1 MCLVCDVIILGM
13 CLARY
18 SMHIYDV
25 IVLDIESSE
34 CDSEVKATEVLQ
46 FSGNFN
52 LGISL
57 GVKLRQ
63 HNFCSAETKEN
74 IQAHQFVIRFWGNS

>member
-1 MCLVCDVIILGM
+1 M

-18 SMHIYDV
+18 FMHINDV

-52 LGISL
+52 
-57 GVKLRQ
+57 
-63 HNFCSAETKEN
+63 
-74 IQAHQFVIRFWGNS
+74 

>member
-1 MCLVCDVIILGM
+1 M

-18 SMHIYDV
+18 FIHIYDV

-34 CDSEVKATEVLQ
+34 CDSEVKATEVFQ

-52 LGISL
+52 
-57 GVKLRQ
+57 
-63 HNFCSAETKEN
+63 
-74 IQAHQFVIRFWGNS
+74 